1 MAQPVMAQAT
11 SVLAAVIL
19 AASVG
24 AAACRDVPAPEGGV
38 LALSPVLLPSPG
50 VVAGDTM
57 RDSLGQVAPLRMTAF
72 DVNGVAIEPAPAT
85 SFATLDA
92 GAHLAGAFLIGD
104 AAGTSVR
111 LVGLAAGLQSQTA
124 TAIVTLRPDT
134 LVPADSTRHVRQFS
148 LLGAD
153 TLVTSADLSVLVQHR
168 AGASVSGVDAV
179 IVRYSFDRT
188 VPATSASGV
197 ALVSGTLV
205 SSRDTTTNG
214 GRAARAV
221 RLNTRAAS
229 IVPPDSAVVRAT
241 ASYRGQTIGVVVFTI
256 VFTNQ

>member
-1 MAQPVMAQAT
+1 MPRA
-11 SVLAAVIL
+11 SVLAAVSL
-19 AASVG
+19 AAGVG
-24 AAACRDVPAPEGGV
+24 AAACRDVPAPEAGV
-38 LALSPVLLPSPG
+38 LSLSAVFLPSPG

-57 RDSLGQVAPLRMTAF
+57 RDSLGQVAPLRMVAF
-72 DVNGVAIEPAPAT
+72 DVDGAAIDPPPAT
-85 SFATLDA
+85 TFAALDE
-92 GAHLAGAFLIGD
+92 GAHLAGALLIGD
-104 AAGTSVR
+104 AAGKSVR

-134 LVPADSTRHVRQFS
+134 IVPADSTHHVRLFS
-148 LLGAD
+148 LLAAD
-153 TLVTSADLSVLVQHR
+153 TLVTSADLSVIVQNR

-205 SSRDTTTNG
+205 SSRDTTSNG

-221 RLNTRAAS
+221 RLNTRAAG
-229 IVPPDSAVVRAT
+229 IVPPDSAIVRAT
-241 ASYRGQTIGVVVFTI
+241 ASYRGRTIGVVIFTI